1 MNGFSYHE
9 GESADPRMSAAAKRR
24 GVVLTSRSRPL
35 RPDDFTRFEYVVG
48 MEEKNRRAMLEALEH
63 WERTG
68 RNAKCNVD
76 LEDAVSRIRLMPEF
90 YKDEKYST
98 LERVPDPVS
107 RAGPLAC
114 RAETD
119 ARFCV
124 VTSTT
129 GDPTA
134 SSSPRPIW
142 PSAARATS
150 CMAAA
155 RWT

>member
-90 YKDEKYST
+90 YKDEKYSM

-107 RAGPLAC
+107 RAGPLAAGWRLT
-114 RAETD
+114 RACLTQYYGGPDGFELALDLLDDLCTGLLDKID
-119 ARFCV
+119 AE
-124 VTSTT
+124 
-129 GDPTA
+129 
-134 SSSPRPIW
+134 
-142 PSAARATS
+142 AA
-150 CMAAA
+150 
-155 RWT
+155 